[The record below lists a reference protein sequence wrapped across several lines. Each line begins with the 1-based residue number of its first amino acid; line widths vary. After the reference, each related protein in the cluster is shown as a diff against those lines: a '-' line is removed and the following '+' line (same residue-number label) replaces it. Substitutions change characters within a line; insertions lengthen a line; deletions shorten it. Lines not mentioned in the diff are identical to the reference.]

1 MSETL
6 QNWLNNGW
14 LIEHQTSRQE
24 VTDLLSVTERDLH
37 DCRLKDL
44 SPDWRFNI
52 AYNAALQVATLAL
65 AVTGFRAAKEAQH
78 FRVIQSLAYTVT
90 LDIDQVNQFDAFR
103 RKRNRIGYE
112 VAGSVSDHEVA
123 EMIEL
128 AQQLNQQIQTW
139 LKANFPNL
147 IP

>member
-24 VTDLLSVTERDLH
+24 VTDLLSLIDRDLH

>member
-24 VTDLLSVTERDLH
+24 VTDLLSLIDRDLH

-112 VAGSVSDHEVA
+112 VA